1 MPLAS
6 GRNAEYL
13 HNEVPGIQLSDE
25 VRKRMAGLEGEAGRA
40 EGVRI
45 AEELLDTAHQYF
57 NGIYLI
63 TPFMFYD
70 MTVQADGLRMAKN
83 GR

>member
-1 MPLAS
+1 
-6 GRNAEYL
+6 
-13 HNEVPGIQLSDE
+13 
-25 VRKRMAGLEGEAGRA
+25 MAGLEGEAGRA

-45 AEELLDTAHQYF
+45 AKELLDSALQHF

-70 MTVQADGLRMAKN
+70 MAVQLTQYVWEKTSR
-83 GR
+83 